1 MRKMVKR
8 GLLVSLILGTVAIT
22 AGCGSSTASTQ
33 QPSQSQQSA
42 STQQAP
48 AAQTPSAQ
56 APASQATGTQT
67 AAASGKDV
75 FAKNCASC
83 HGDDGKGGSALALNA
98 QKRDKA
104 TVLDFT
110 KKGNMNK
117 GMMGYEGTLSNDEL
131 NAVAQFV
138 ADLKK

>member
-1 MRKMVKR
+1 MKNRVKR
-8 GLLVSLILGTVAIT
+8 GLLVTLILGTVAIT

-33 QPSQSQQSA
+33 QPNQPQQSA
-42 STQQAP
+42 S
-48 AAQTPSAQ
+48 AQQ
-56 APASQATGTQT
+56 APASQASGAQT
-67 AAASGKDV
+67 AAASGKDI

-83 HGDDGKGGSALALNA
+83 HGEDGKGGSALALNDK
-98 QKRDKA
+98 KRDKA

>member
-1 MRKMVKR
+1 MKNRVKR
-8 GLLVSLILGTVAIT
+8 GLLVTLILGTVAIT

-33 QPSQSQQSA
+33 QPNQPQQSA
-42 STQQAP
+42 SAQQAP
-48 AAQTPSAQ
+48 AAQTPSTQ
-56 APASQATGTQT
+56 APASQASGAQT
-67 AAASGKDV
+67 AAASGKDI

-83 HGDDGKGGSALALNA
+83 HGEDGKGGSALALNDK
-98 QKRDKA
+98 KRDKA